1 MLHNLNLQK
10 FCEQTE
16 IIEMSPSNGDGF
28 ISISLK
34 RIDQPLVDNKIPCL
48 SSGAWDIDSDAVG
61 AEMCVEV
68 HGRGASLIRLTLS
81 TQMAIIRPSYVP

>member
-16 IIEMSPSNGDGF
+16 IIEMSPANGDGF
-28 ISISLK
+28 ISISFK
-34 RIDQPLVDNKIPCL
+34 RIDQPLVDNKIPRL

-68 HGRGASLIRLTLS
+68 HGRGGAVHR
-81 TQMAIIRPSYVP
+81 